1 MPDSEKPPLLSK
13 TTMPAH
19 PDAIEIRL
27 ASPSDNISLLTALL
41 HRAYARLGD
50 MGLRYMAVDQTDD
63 VTRKRM
69 SAGECYIAL
78 LDKMPIGTVVF
89 KSMER
94 TRGSP
99 WLDRPDVASLA
110 QLAVDPAIQKA
121 GLGNRLM
128 TLAET
133 RAVESGAREIAL
145 DTAEP
150 ATHLRH
156 WYTSRGYR
164 FIEYAQWKHTN
175 YRSVIMS
182 KSLPG

>member
-1 MPDSEKPPLLSK
+1 MDK
-13 TTMPAH
+13 PAH
-19 PDAIEIRL
+19 PDAIKIRL
-27 ASPSDNISLLTALL
+27 ASPEDDVSLLTALL
-41 HRAYARLGD
+41 HRAYARLGN
-50 MGLRYMAVDQTDD
+50 MGLRYMAVDQTDE
-63 VTRKRM
+63 VTHQRM

-78 LDKMPIGTVVF
+78 LDKTPIGTVLF
-89 KSMER
+89 KPMER

-99 WLDRPDVASLA
+99 WLDRPEVASLG
-110 QLAVDPAIQKA
+110 QLAVDPSIQHT

-128 TLAET
+128 TLVET
-133 RAVESGAREIAL
+133 RAVETGAREIAL

-150 ATHLRH
+150 AAHLRQ

-182 KSLPG
+182 KSLAG